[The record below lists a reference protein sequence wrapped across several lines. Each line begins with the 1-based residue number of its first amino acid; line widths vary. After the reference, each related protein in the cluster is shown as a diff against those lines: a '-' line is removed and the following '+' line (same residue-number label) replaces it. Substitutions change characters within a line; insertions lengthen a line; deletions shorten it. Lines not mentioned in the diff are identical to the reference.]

1 MLRRFAALKSGVEG
15 LRLGVGFPFLLLAL
29 VLAEAHV
36 PARTFFVGLLDFA
49 GRSLDADRRVTATR
63 PESQPQPRFPSER
76 ASIEPMGW
84 RGQAQSAPAGFTAVA
99 LDATYV
105 PFPSVTGRPADRR
118 PDEAAPA
125 AARPLPYRSH
135 APPA

>member
-1 MLRRFAALKSGVEG
+1 MQKGGIEG

-49 GRSLDADRRVTATR
+49 ARSLDADKRVSATR

-76 ASIEPMGW
+76 TSIEPMGW

-105 PFPSVTGRPADRR
+105 PFPPVTGRPADRR